1 MARHPSMDPK
11 REASQALMKA
21 DDERKHMI
29 HLVFNDGKRIRTLKA
44 KSEQEVSEMM
54 DHIRA
59 RGYVLIA
66 IEGRIPGPVS
76 YREE

>member
-29 HLVFNDGKRIRTLKA
+29 HLVFNDGERIRSLEA
-44 KSEQEVSEMM
+44 QSEHEVSEML
-54 DHIRA
+54 DDIRA

-66 IEGRIPGPVS
+66 IEGRISGPQS
-76 YREE
+76 REDG